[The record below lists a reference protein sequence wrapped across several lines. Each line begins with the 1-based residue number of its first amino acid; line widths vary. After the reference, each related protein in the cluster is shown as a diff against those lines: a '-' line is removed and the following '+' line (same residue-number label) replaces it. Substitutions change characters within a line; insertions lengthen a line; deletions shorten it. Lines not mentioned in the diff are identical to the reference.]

1 MNVFYND
8 DKQNRKYKYM
18 KIKELHIEKLYGKYN
33 FLWQFDEKVNIL
45 AGRNGAFKSTLL
57 NIITHVCRTELVD
70 NDLSRVRLLFSDNY
84 TATFRKISLNSSLDT
99 PQKKEDFLARVKHT
113 HPELDIPEDK
123 SEYDKIKIILA
134 HYNVTRGNEKLEEEV
149 FKNLIKLSYISTF
162 DVVRETKQDE
172 SQLDAILKDLQV
184 EYGYYLSDLA
194 KQVGDFVASKGS
206 MTMGD
211 LSAINQNKDEFIAI
225 VNEVFAETKKVIDPN
240 ESKLTFTQEGAEKKL
255 SVKDLSSGEKQM
267 LIILLTVLLQKREEY
282 IVIMDEPEISLHIH
296 WQYSLIDYLLRLNPN
311 AQFILSTHSPSIFG
325 KGWGQKVVYAHKIIS
340 TANE

>member
-1 MNVFYND
+1 
-8 DKQNRKYKYM
+8 
-18 KIKELHIEKLYGKYN
+18 
-33 FLWQFDEKVNIL
+33 
-45 AGRNGAFKSTLL
+45 
-57 NIITHVCRTELVD
+57 VD
-70 NDLSRVRLLFSDNY
+70 NELNRVRIRFTDDLV
-84 TATFRKISLNSSLDT
+84 ATFQKMSLNSTLDT
-99 PQKKEDFLARVKHT
+99 PKKKEDFLKKIQQT
-113 HPELDIPEDK
+113 HPEMNIPEND
-123 SEYDKIKIILA
+123 YDKIKIILA
-134 HYNVTRGNEKLEEEV
+134 HFHATKGETRIEEET
-149 FKNLIKLSYISTF
+149 FKDMIKLSFISTF

-240 ESKLTFTQEGAEKKL
+240 ESKLMFTQEGTEKKL

-325 KGWGQKVVYAHKIIS
+325 KGWGKKVVYAHKLIS

>member
-1 MNVFYND
+1 
-8 DKQNRKYKYM
+8 M
-18 KIKELHIEKLYGKYN
+18 KIKELFVEKLYGKYDFN
-33 FLWQFDEKVNIL
+33 WTFDDRVNIL
-45 AGRNGAFKSTLL
+45 AGRNGSYKSTLL
-57 NIITHVCRTELVD
+57 SIIAHICRAEHVD
-70 NDLSRVRLLFSDNY
+70 NDLNRVRIRFTDDLV
-84 TATFRKISLNSSLDT
+84 ATFQKMSLNSTLDT
-99 PQKKEDFLARVKHT
+99 PQKKEDFLKKIQQT
-113 HPELDIPEDK
+113 HPEMNIPEND
-123 SEYDKIKIILA
+123 YDKIKIILA
-134 HYNVTRGNEKLEEEV
+134 HFHASKGETRIEEEA
-149 FKNLIKLSYISTF
+149 FKDMIKLSFISTF

-194 KQVGDFVASKGS
+194 KQVGDFVASNGS

-225 VNEVFAETKKVIDPN
+225 VNEVLAETKKVIDPK
-240 ESKLTFTQEGAEKKL
+240 ESKLTFTQEGTEKKL

-325 KGWGQKVVYAHKIIS
+325 KGWGKKVVYAHKLIS